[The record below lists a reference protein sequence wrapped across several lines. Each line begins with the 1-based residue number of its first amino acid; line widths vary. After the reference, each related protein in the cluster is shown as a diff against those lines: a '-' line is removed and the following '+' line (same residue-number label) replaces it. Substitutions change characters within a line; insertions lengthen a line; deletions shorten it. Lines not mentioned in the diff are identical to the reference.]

1 MTVLSCL
8 MRGKIFVFKFL
19 FSSAKEPTLTVH
31 HNHKNSTKTFKENPL
46 WNQSKSTGNMTVRS
60 FLMKGKIFVFT
71 FLFSLLQNLHLTA
84 HYTHKTSTKSFNET
98 PLWNVGVHVSRKYDC
113 TQLSHERSNIF
124 VHISF
129 HSDSEPTF
137 NVTL

>member
-1 MTVLSCL
+1 
-8 MRGKIFVFKFL
+8 
-19 FSSAKEPTLTVH
+19 
-31 HNHKNSTKTFKENPL
+31 
-46 WNQSKSTGNMTVRS
+46 
-60 FLMKGKIFVFT
+60 MKGKIFVFA
-71 FLFSLLQNLHLTA
+71 FLFSLQRNLFLTT
-84 HYTHKTSTKSFNET
+84 HYNHKTPTKTFKET

-113 TQLSHERSNIF
+113 TQLSHQRSNIF